1 MTGDPRQYIAK
12 HITARST
19 PVGGPF
25 SFQEDTMDFIKDQW
39 SRFRSL
45 PLKFQIL
52 AGFALF
58 AAVCVVGGMIQGG

>member
-1 MTGDPRQYIAK
+1 
-12 HITARST
+12 
-19 PVGGPF
+19 
-25 SFQEDTMDFIKDQW
+25 MDFIKDQW